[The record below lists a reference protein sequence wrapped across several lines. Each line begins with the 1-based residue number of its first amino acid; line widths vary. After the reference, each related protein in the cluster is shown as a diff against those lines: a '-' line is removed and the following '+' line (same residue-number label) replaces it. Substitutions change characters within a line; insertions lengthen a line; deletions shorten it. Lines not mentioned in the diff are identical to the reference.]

1 MESPDTLKLVDTT
14 PISPTRGPPE
24 RRNSLE
30 KHLQHRPEAE
40 DLKARNILLN
50 TDAAPAL
57 QAAQHEL
64 ERQKITDSLRKGLEA
79 RPDKDSLVE
88 KNILPGSN
96 AAPALLA
103 SQRELERH
111 MRADSLENKLKER
124 PKLEEL
130 IKEGILEENENP
142 LEN

>member
-1 MESPDTLKLVDTT
+1 MASTETPSAVDTT
-14 PISPTRGPPE
+14 PISPTRGAPE

-30 KHLQHRPEAE
+30 KHLQRRPEAE
-40 DLKARNILLN
+40 DLKARNILLD
-50 TDAAPAL
+50 TSAAPAL

-64 ERQKITDSLRKGLEA
+64 ERQKITDSLRKGLEH
-79 RPDKDSLVE
+79 RPEKDDLVE
-88 KNILPGSN
+88 RNILPVSN

-124 PKLEEL
+124 PKPEDL
-130 IKEGILEENENP
+130 IKEGILEADENP
-142 LEN
+142 LKD